1 MTCAPTCR
9 SWLSVNIIQEMQA
22 HQFLDDCGWGLA
34 GRDDSLLARAIA
46 EGEAVDAV
54 YTLEEEAALDDV
66 LRYAELRGF
75 VPLFE
80 RLAGRMRV
88 ERVNVPPMQYVWLY
102 FVKILLGIP
111 GVAKMSPLLLRD
123 ESLMRRLGFNAHEMA
138 NGTTRRGDSRR
149 GAATEREGPVSS
161 EAVAENIVKFSVLAL
176 ADFFNG
182 VIRQAVPLVIA
193 DDELDVV
200 IDCSLYE
207 TTDKYEGAG
216 RTRREEQVKT
226 TAGQRVKVATTI
238 FGWKIGVVYHPPTG
252 LPLALCVTKIN
263 TDDRA
268 HFWTVLDDARKNV
281 GDKRLRSVTM
291 DRGFLDG
298 EDLWRLDQQGIEF
311 VIPVKKDMR
320 VYADAV
326 ALADRYCDD
335 PQSPEVTRSNWEEIR
350 TEGYGKKARQKT
362 VETEVVGVPGLLT
375 METYGPPGH
384 AERQNRNDFKP
395 NPINAVVVRTWRGR
409 VFKRPTVFI
418 TNDSVQEPRK
428 PFDQYDERSRIENG
442 VFREGKQDWSL
453 ERPPK
458 KSEAGVMAHAY
469 LTLAAIALTRC
480 YRLEIKTSQQAGER
494 KATQQQRA
502 VQSQEASI
510 PPPQLKLGMERY
522 RLDLKVQNRNKVILF
537 LGDTY
542 GILHVQEMA
551 MLSGVN
557 LRERSPGVG
566 SREETLRKYGLLP
579 ALPSQAGPPP
589 GG

>member
-1 MTCAPTCR
+1 MSKPC
-9 SWLSVNIIQEMQA
+9 SVNIIQEMQA
-22 HQFLDDCGWGLA
+22 HRFLEDCGWGLA
-34 GRDDSLLARAIA
+34 GRDDSQLARAIA

-66 LRYAELRGF
+66 LRYAEFRGL

-80 RLAGRMRV
+80 RLANRMRV
-88 ERVNVPPMQYVWLY
+88 ERVNVPPIQYVWLY
-102 FVKILLGIP
+102 FVKLLLGIP

-123 ESLMRRLGFNAHEMA
+123 ESLMRRLGFNAHEIA
-138 NGTTRRGDSRR
+138 HGTTRRGDSRR

-161 EAVAENIVKFSVLAL
+161 EAVAENIVKFGVLAL
-176 ADFFNG
+176 ADFFNA
-182 VIRQAVPLVIA
+182 VIRQAVPLVIT
-193 DDELDVV
+193 DDEVDVV
-200 IDCSLYE
+200 VDCSLYE
-207 TTDKYEGAG
+207 TTKKYDGAG
-216 RTRREEQVKT
+216 RTSRE
-226 TAGQRVKVATTI
+226 QRVKGKNGQMHEVVTTI
-238 FGWKIGVVYHPPTG
+238 FGWKIGVAYHPPTG

-268 HFWTVLDDARKNV
+268 HFWTVLDDARKNL
-281 GDKRLRSVTM
+281 GNKRIRSVVM

-335 PQSPEVTRSNWEEIR
+335 PHSPEVTRSNWEEIR
-350 TEGYGKKARQKT
+350 TEGYGKQARQKT

-384 AERQNRNDFKP
+384 AEKQNRSDFKP

-409 VFKRPTVFI
+409 TFKQPTVFT
-418 TNDSVQEPRK
+418 TNGSVQEPRK

-453 ERPPK
+453 ERPPQ
-458 KSEAGVMAHAY
+458 KSEAGVTVHVY

-480 YRLEIKTSQQAGER
+480 YRLETEVVQQAARR
-494 KATQQQRA
+494 KAAQRQRA
-502 VQSQEASI
+502 AQALEAALS
-510 PPPQLKLGMERY
+510 PQQLKLGMERY

-566 SREETLRKYGLLP
+566 NREETLRKYGLLP
-579 ALPSQAGPPP
+579 PAPTTGGPPP